1 MVENFID
8 HIKTIHIFLDV
19 VLGLSQSHKS
29 DKCFFNIGS
38 SFFNLS

>member
-29 DKCFFNIGS
+29 DKCFLIYVAVS
-38 SFFNLS
+38 LT